1 MAMEA
6 NLILNRL
13 AQSKT
18 SAGSVNARITV
29 GNTNTV
35 CIKNWN
41 EASIEASIIR
51 ERFTM
56 CS

>member
-1 MAMEA
+1 MEA
-6 NLILNRL
+6 SLILKRF
-13 AQSKT
+13 AQSK
-18 SAGSVNARITV
+18 SPVGSVNARITV

-41 EASIEASIIR
+41 DASMDASIMR
-51 ERFTM
+51 DKFTM